1 MVKSVNSFHVLHD
14 VILVTK
20 NSVKVY
26 YSGIH
31 TCQASLKTSGNL
43 DKIKQIVKNN
53 PTIKP
58 TEVQSSILVS
68 AFREQLD
75 WQTVEKEARSVVNKR
90 RISYIK
96 EKNKNQVEP
105 YGHNFEAIVNFKEY
119 CDKKDKFYVYKV
131 NDKRGNP
138 DQPSFVFKTSMEK
151 LKIAIAMD
159 STTDGFLREEFC
171 FFDGKHKRCRG
182 FITLTASVYHPL
194 LRKQIPLA
202 IMEAESETTEN
213 VELFWKLF
221 NEAICKYSN
230 GSSSF
235 NPVGWCTDMSGAI
248 IAGICKTFGENSKSR
263 IKSCE
268 FHFKDQRNER
278 AKRLDNDS
286 AEEFK
291 NLCNMLL
298 KSTTEANYESVKKRL
313 DSFIDAEPNREFL
326 KTWVA
331 WWNERRGFIFHA
343 FAPTNAPR
351 MNQAEVIHAG
361 WAHKDRPNMSL
372 LDVCQA
378 DARDNLLV
386 EIEMQGLQTSPTTK
400 GRGPSFIDNQRERH
414 QREIDRARRLGRE
427 MFDGRKIDPK
437 SSHRPPPAKKNQSKK
452 EKKHK
457 KEMYNLGGSSSC
469 NSLCI

>member
-1 MVKSVNSFHVLHD
+1 MRIVKALTHAQMLAVLTGFNTELLTQLSLNAVGRPNVKFVGISVNSFHVLHD

-171 FFDGKHKRCRG
+171 FFDGKHKRYKSG
-182 FITLTASVYHPL
+182 FHHIDSKCLSPATS
-194 LRKQIPLA
+194 
-202 IMEAESETTEN
+202 EAN
-213 VELFWKLF
+213 
-221 NEAICKYSN
+221 
-230 GSSSF
+230 SSS
-235 NPVGWCTDMSGAI
+235 
-248 IAGICKTFGENSKSR
+248 
-263 IKSCE
+263 
-268 FHFKDQRNER
+268 
-278 AKRLDNDS
+278 
-286 AEEFK
+286 
-291 NLCNMLL
+291 
-298 KSTTEANYESVKKRL
+298 Y
-313 DSFIDAEPNREFL
+313 
-326 KTWVA
+326 
-331 WWNERRGFIFHA
+331 
-343 FAPTNAPR
+343 
-351 MNQAEVIHAG
+351 
-361 WAHKDRPNMSL
+361 
-372 LDVCQA
+372 
-378 DARDNLLV
+378 
-386 EIEMQGLQTSPTTK
+386 
-400 GRGPSFIDNQRERH
+400 
-414 QREIDRARRLGRE
+414 
-427 MFDGRKIDPK
+427 
-437 SSHRPPPAKKNQSKK
+437 
-452 EKKHK
+452 
-457 KEMYNLGGSSSC
+457 YGS
-469 NSLCI
+469 